1 MCVRMYVFQVHD
13 MSIRPTLSASI
24 DSFNRFEAT
33 VLTPDDDDTASENTD
48 STDAA
53 ETEMRPNSF
62 DPMNLLKGAGALAAT
77 VLFPPLAFALSDVVD
92 HLNF

>member
-1 MCVRMYVFQVHD
+1 

-33 VLTPDDDDTASENTD
+33 VLTPNDDDTSEDTD
-48 STDAA
+48 STDGTGT
-53 ETEMRPNSF
+53 ETRSNSF
-62 DPMNLLKGAGALAAT
+62 DPLSLFKGAGALAAT
-77 VLFPPLAFALSDVVD
+77 VLFPPLAFGLSDVVD